1 MRLSPDLRRTTRL
14 AFVSL
19 GLIAAL
25 AGCGGDEVTVVPQKI
40 AVAASPNGI
49 AVRAADGAVF
59 ITDDQTN
66 SVLSAPDGRSFAHYA
81 SVPAVVTGVVPNAA
95 GVAAAVVPVVAGA
108 PDDGGVAIAAAGG
121 VVVAGCVASVGTAA
135 ALIEGASIARVH
147 DAVEPVADAV
157 DVAASVAPDD
167 ADGIAVAAGAG
178 MLATGCDAVALND
191 VSIDADGAGV
201 EGCAADTPAVFAAGV
216 GAAAAAGAGERVT
229 ESDTGPAAAPII
241 DDAAGP
247 MADAADDTR

>member
-1 MRLSPDLRRTTRL
+1 MPAGAGVAPAPDMDQ
-14 AFVSL
+14 
-19 GLIAAL
+19 L
-25 AGCGGDEVTVVPQKI
+25 AGVAAGAGGVVYDCAGAEGAGAIDGAGAATPKVALGARATGNTDTAEVTGDGESAGA
-40 AVAASPNGI
+40 AVAA
-49 AVRAADGAVF
+49 
-59 ITDDQTN
+59 TD
-66 SVLSAPDGRSFAHYA
+66 A

-135 ALIEGASIARVH
+135 ALFEGASIARVH